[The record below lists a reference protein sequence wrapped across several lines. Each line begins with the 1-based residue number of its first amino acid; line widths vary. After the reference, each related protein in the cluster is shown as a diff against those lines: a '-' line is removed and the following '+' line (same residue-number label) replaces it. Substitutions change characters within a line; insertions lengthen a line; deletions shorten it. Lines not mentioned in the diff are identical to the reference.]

1 MRAVILALVVLT
13 GVARADKVDPA
24 TQAKADA
31 LFEKG
36 QALYLGDEFQG
47 AIELFKQAYELVR
60 DPVYLFNIAQ
70 SYRKVAD
77 CENAFDY
84 YTQYLQAAPNAENK
98 AKVQQWLRELEP
110 CVDQRK
116 ADHEAAKRAEE
127 LERERQQE
135 EDARRKQQAMQQP
148 PPPPPRETDVD
159 GGGSLRAAGYV
170 GMAVGALGLGVA
182 AYYSVEGASARDD
195 LKKLCAQ
202 GCDWNLPRVRSLDSD
217 GKTDNTRATIG
228 YIGGGVAAVAGVT
241 LCLVGRT
248 RVDHVIVSP
257 TDGGAAVTAQLRF

>member
-77 CENAFDY
+77 CEN
-84 YTQYLQAAPNAENK
+84 
-98 AKVQQWLRELEP
+98 
-110 CVDQRK
+110 
-116 ADHEAAKRAEE
+116 
-127 LERERQQE
+127 
-135 EDARRKQQAMQQP
+135 
-148 PPPPPRETDVD
+148 
-159 GGGSLRAAGYV
+159 S
-170 GMAVGALGLGVA
+170 
-182 AYYSVEGASARDD
+182 
-195 LKKLCAQ
+195 
-202 GCDWNLPRVRSLDSD
+202 
-217 GKTDNTRATIG
+217 
-228 YIGGGVAAVAGVT
+228 
-241 LCLVGRT
+241 
-248 RVDHVIVSP
+248 
-257 TDGGAAVTAQLRF
+257 